1 MKRLNKKEEEEEE
14 EEEGILD
21 RRSSTEEKKE
31 PTSIYLKGVLH
42 LISGEEAII
51 VLVDLEEEV
60 DGPEVLLH
68 EEQDAHGVDV
78 EDVRGVHLRL
88 LPSVERPGL
97 VEAYEEHSLGLYLL
111 QHFHEVLVHHD
122 ALDVRNQANSWV
134 KTR

>member
-1 MKRLNKKEEEEEE
+1 MR
-14 EEEGILD
+14 
-21 RRSSTEEKKE
+21 
-31 PTSIYLKGVLH
+31 
-42 LISGEEAII
+42 EAII

-88 LPSVERPGL
+88 LPSMERPGL

-122 ALDVRNQANSWV
+122 APGCDESGQQLGKNSLESDIYKLTHTCAGMHAYINAQSRMNTDV
-134 KTR
+134 